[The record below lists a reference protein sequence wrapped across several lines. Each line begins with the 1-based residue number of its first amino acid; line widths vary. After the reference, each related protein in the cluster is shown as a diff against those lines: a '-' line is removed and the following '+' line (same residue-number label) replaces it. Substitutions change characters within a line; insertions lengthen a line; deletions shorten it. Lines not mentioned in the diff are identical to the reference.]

1 MTNFGIRVRT
11 DSTGCWD
18 DQSHR
23 ESRGC
28 VAVTCMVL
36 DSVTPNHVTPSLNI
50 PQSVVYE
57 PGVEGAV
64 IVNVNMYV

>member
-1 MTNFGIRVRT
+1 
-11 DSTGCWD
+11 
-18 DQSHR
+18 
-23 ESRGC
+23 
-28 VAVTCMVL
+28 MVL